1 MKTKIQFWGGLKT
14 IGGNIATIEYGQDRV
29 VFDFGLVYDP
39 ATHVLDHHIKIREKT
54 RVVDSIK
61 LGLVPAIPGLYA
73 KEELEKDKVGDI
85 QHIQSAI
92 DEQNT
97 AVFLSH
103 LHLDHIG
110 AMGWIA
116 PTIPVYLSEQ
126 SLQLYQTLVEIGEGV
141 DGNRE
146 YEPCFYQKP
155 VEIGNITVTPLQVDH
170 DVYGATSYHIK
181 TPDGTFLYSGDIRMH
196 GQHPEWN
203 IKWIEDA
210 RKLGVDVLLI
220 EGTTLHPAME
230 EQKNSE
236 ERLSERE
243 LPAYVNRM
251 GVKCKGV
258 MVINFYHS
266 NLDRIQNFYEAAKTL
281 GRTLVLEPKTAY
293 IVSQHMT
300 DIEFLMF
307 DNERVEEKK
316 ESWRE
321 RLERKY
327 EVITTTE
334 INEKPHNYMLQNS
347 YPNILDLLDIELDSA
362 FYIHANGVPLG
373 SFDPAYNNLLRFL
386 ERYGVE
392 FRSLHIS
399 GHVYPEDLVSVVE
412 QLKPNYM
419 IPWHS
424 YHPELLSVNQH
435 EIKTILP
442 RYGVCYELDNHT
454 FYERK

>member
-1 MKTKIQFWGGLKT
+1 MKTTIQFWGGLKT
-14 IGGNIATIEYGQDRV
+14 IGGNIATIEYGKDRV

-39 ATHVLDHHIKIREKT
+39 ATHVLDHHIKLREYT
-54 RVVDSIK
+54 RIVDSIK
-61 LGLVPAIPGLYA
+61 LGLIPAMPGIYA
-73 KEELEKDKVGDI
+73 KEELEKDKVGNI
-85 QHIQSAI
+85 QHIPPAT

-116 PTIPVYLSEQ
+116 PTIPVYLSEH
-126 SLQLYQTLVEIGEGV
+126 SLQLYRTLAEIGEGV

-146 YEPCFYQKP
+146 YEPCFYKKP
-155 VEIGNITVTPLQVDH
+155 VEVGNITVTPLQVDH

-181 TPDGTFLYSGDIRMH
+181 TPDGTLLYSGDIRMH

-203 IKWIEDA
+203 KQWIEDA

-220 EGTTLHPAME
+220 EGTTLHPTMD

-258 MVINFYHS
+258 MVINFYHR
-266 NLDRIQNFYEAAKTL
+266 NVDRIQNFYEAATAL

-293 IVSQHMT
+293 IASRHLP
-300 DIEFLMF
+300 DIEFQIF
-307 DNERVEEKK
+307 EQERVEVKK
-316 ESWRE
+316 ESWE
-321 RLERKY
+321 IGLCEDY
-327 EVITTTE
+327 EVITACE
-334 INEKPHNYMLQNS
+334 INKEPDKFMLENS
-347 YPNILDLLDIELDSA
+347 YPYILDLLDIQLDSA
-362 FYIHANGVPLG
+362 YYIHANGIPLG
-373 SFDPAYNNLLRFL
+373 SFDPAYYNLLRFL

-392 FRSLHIS
+392 FHSLNIS
-399 GHVYPEDLVSVVE
+399 GHAYPEDLVSVVE

-424 YHPELLSVNQH
+424 YHPELLSVN

-442 RYGVCYELDNHT
+442 RYGVCYELDNHML
-454 FYERK
+454 FERK